1 MPKFFLFTFF
11 FQLEDESFFFQ
22 SFELTFSF
30 PLEINNPDSARL
42 PFCIHHVQLF
52 HHSPVPGVFEKEV
65 S

>member
-1 MPKFFLFTFF
+1 M
-11 FQLEDESFFFQ
+11 SHFFFQ

-52 HHSPVPGVFEKEV
+52 HRSQTVPGVFEKEV